1 MVTADLCWLT
11 LLKWKR
17 VAAIGL
23 VLAAWATAAPPVVIM
38 EPSGS
43 ELALVSREGARGWE
57 PGDGW
62 NEIKWIKW
70 MQSWAAFCVY
80 QFINMPKAGLYL
92 EECIAHWEWI
102 NYYKS
107 QRCPVVISRRGTAKI
122 PTMSTT
128 STTTSTGFHSFGRS
142 GEGPVGG
149 SEVAA
154 GWLRGGCGGGGGFF
168 CWFSRSL
175 IPKINLPNDHQ
186 LSIKMRRETV
196 KQNLTIKTRKKRS
209 WELHTDGGR
218 WVEGRQGGKS

>member
-1 MVTADLCWLT
+1 MTVFRKQAEDVHQKMVTADLCWLT

-154 GWLRGGCGGGGGFF
+154 GWLRGGCRVAAGWLRGRGWLLLLIF
-168 CWFSRSL
+168 SL
-175 IPKINLPNDHQ
+175 INP
-186 LSIKMRRETV
+186 
-196 KQNLTIKTRKKRS
+196 QNKPAERS
-209 WELHTDGGR
+209 SAFDKNAPGNR
-218 WVEGRQGGKS
+218 